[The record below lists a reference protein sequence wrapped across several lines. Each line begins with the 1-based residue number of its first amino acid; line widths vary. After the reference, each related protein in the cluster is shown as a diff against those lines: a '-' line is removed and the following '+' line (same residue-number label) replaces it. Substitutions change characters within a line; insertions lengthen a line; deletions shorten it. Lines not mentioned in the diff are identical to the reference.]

1 MKSYYSKLTISPYK
15 DKNGKQVGW
24 RGSLSWRD
32 AEGNRKQTTRVCRT
46 KLKRDARVY
55 LEEWQKEL
63 EKMAQITP
71 QLPQQTKNL
80 LTVTEAITTYV
91 NYQLSIGEIEQS
103 THAKDVADIK
113 KYISPYIGD
122 YIFTAIDSNVLN
134 GWLAKLYERG
144 LSEHTIK
151 NAFATLRKTYNYYY
165 HTRKIKENPCEFV
178 KSPKRRKPKIGYL
191 EPNQIQHLLESL
203 DAETSKGDYFRTS
216 VLIALYS
223 GLRREEVCGLRWYDV
238 DFEANL
244 ISVTTAI
251 GIVKRPNEKV
261 YCYTKEPKTQTSRRQ
276 FPMIPALRKVLE
288 ERWEYVKQKC
298 GTVEGHW
305 FVVGKKNK
313 YKKPNSLTNR
323 MGNFSKMYEIREHYG
338 RIVTFHTLRHNF
350 ATIGVNNTTMD
361 IASLSQVMGHA
372 SKAMTLDT
380 YSTATKDAVEV
391 AMQKMGE
398 AMNFTD
404 GSASIQEKEECGS

>member
-1 MKSYYSKLTISPYK
+1 MANFYSKLTISSYK
-15 DKNGKQVGW
+15 DKNGKQIGW

-32 AEGNRKQTTRVCRT
+32 AEGNRKQTTKVCRT

-63 EKMAQITP
+63 ENQARVTP
-71 QLPQQTKNL
+71 QMPQHTKNMP
-80 LTVTEAITTYV
+80 TVTETITTYV

-103 THAKDVADIK
+103 SQAKDISYTK
-113 KYISPYIGD
+113 KYITPYIGE
-122 YIFTAIDSNVLN
+122 YIFTAIDTNVLN
-134 GWLAKLYERG
+134 GWIAKLYELG

-151 NAFATLRKTYNYYY
+151 NAYAILRKTYNYYY
-165 HTRKIKENPCEFV
+165 RTRKIKENPCEFV
-178 KSPKRRKPKIGYL
+178 KSPKRGKPKIGYL
-191 EPNQIQHLLESL
+191 EPGQIQHLLESL
-203 DAETSKGDYFRTS
+203 DAETDKGDYFRTS

-223 GLRREEVCGLRWYDV
+223 GLRREEICGLRWYDV

-251 GIVKRPNEKV
+251 GTVKRPNEKA
-261 YCYTKEPKTQTSRRQ
+261 YYYTKEPKTQTSRRQ

-288 ERWEYVKQKC
+288 ERWEYVQQKC
-298 GTVEGHW
+298 GTIEGHW
-305 FVVGKKNK
+305 FVVGNK
-313 YKKPNSLTNR
+313 DEYKKPNSLTNR
-323 MGNFSKMYEIREHYG
+323 IGRFSKLYEIREHYG
-338 RIVTFHTLRHNF
+338 KLVTFHTLRHNF

-398 AMNFTD
+398 AMNY
-404 GSASIQEKEECGS
+404 S